1 MILTKPKS
9 VNAGPISGT
18 GEGVAHSKRW
28 YVALVRMHHEKKVSE
43 RLSKMGIDS
52 FVPVQQQIHQ
62 WSDRRKMVDTVLLPM
77 MVFVHVNPKER
88 MEVLSFS
95 TVSRYMVMRGE
106 STPAVIPD
114 EQMARFRFMLDYSEE
129 AVILDVNGIGYEIKI
144 SGDTAAALP
153 SIGER
158 MKLYTYTYVRE
169 DAFCLY
175 GFLTK
180 DDLEIFKKLITV
192 SGIGPKGGLAV
203 LSVMSADDLRFAI
216 MSGDARMI
224 ATAPGIGKK
233 TAERVILDLRDKI
246 SMEDTMIHRRMTEQ
260 TAQDSFADDNQIR
273 TEAVEALTAL
283 GYSAQEALQAVKKVV
298 ISEEMDVEA
307 VLKAALKNMF

>member
-9 VNAGPISGT
+9 VNAGPSSGT

-28 YVALVRMHHEKKVSE
+28 YVALVRMHHEKKVAE

-129 AVILDVNGIGYEIKI
+129 AVCMNDTPLARGEKVRVIKGPLSGLVGELVTVGGKSKIAVRLNMLGCACVDMAIGYVESTKI
-144 SGDTAAALP
+144 TNDN
-153 SIGER
+153 
-158 MKLYTYTYVRE
+158 
-169 DAFCLY
+169 
-175 GFLTK
+175 TK
-180 DDLEIFKKLITV
+180 
-192 SGIGPKGGLAV
+192 
-203 LSVMSADDLRFAI
+203 
-216 MSGDARMI
+216 
-224 ATAPGIGKK
+224 
-233 TAERVILDLRDKI
+233 KI
-246 SMEDTMIHRRMTEQ
+246 
-260 TAQDSFADDNQIR
+260 
-273 TEAVEALTAL
+273 
-283 GYSAQEALQAVKKVV
+283 
-298 ISEEMDVEA
+298 
-307 VLKAALKNMF
+307 

>member
-9 VNAGPISGT
+9 VNAGPSSGT

-28 YVALVRMHHEKKVSE
+28 YVALVRMHHEKKVAE

-95 TVSRYMVMRGE
+95 TVSRYMVMRGA

-129 AVILDVNGIGYEIKI
+129 AVCMNDTPLARGEKVRVIKGPLSGLVGELVTVGGKSKIAVRLNMLGSACVDMPIGYVESTKI
-144 SGDTAAALP
+144 TNDN
-153 SIGER
+153 
-158 MKLYTYTYVRE
+158 
-169 DAFCLY
+169 
-175 GFLTK
+175 TK
-180 DDLEIFKKLITV
+180 
-192 SGIGPKGGLAV
+192 
-203 LSVMSADDLRFAI
+203 
-216 MSGDARMI
+216 
-224 ATAPGIGKK
+224 
-233 TAERVILDLRDKI
+233 KI
-246 SMEDTMIHRRMTEQ
+246 
-260 TAQDSFADDNQIR
+260 
-273 TEAVEALTAL
+273 
-283 GYSAQEALQAVKKVV
+283 
-298 ISEEMDVEA
+298 
-307 VLKAALKNMF
+307 